1 METSLNIVQ
10 IILSVVLITVILIQV
25 RGSAGNLFGGGE
37 SSFRT
42 RRGVD
47 LVLFRF
53 TIFVGVLFVLVSL
66 FSVIIQR

>member
-10 IILSVVLITVILIQV
+10 IILSLVLITVILIQV

-53 TIFVGVLFVLVSL
+53 TYLLYVY
-66 FSVIIQR
+66 VIIY